1 MQGRKIILLIL
12 FVTLGTMAT
21 AQRCNTLKIQIGL
34 LQKKYNVHF
43 IYNSDLKLDVPYQ
56 GPALYYKLLPDNLD
70 LLFKNTEIDWKLSE
84 HNISLFKRNKPKKT
98 KIYTICG
105 YIRDINKE
113 SLISATIYDH
123 TSKNGTITNEY
134 GFFSLSLPEG
144 KHTLKISYVGYDDK
158 NIDINLNGNH
168 DVNIIMTENNTFDDV
183 IVNGDLNSPLLNTQT
198 GKRTLSSKDLNTEFS
213 LLSSPDVIKTLQR
226 ISGVSEGIEL
236 ASGLYVHGGGNDE
249 NLFLLDGTPL
259 YQINHSLGLFSSFN
273 TDIVKNVDFYKSGFP
288 AHYNGRLS
296 SITDIRTIDGNMKH
310 THGAYSIGLLDG
322 RLFLEGPVVKDK
334 TSYVFGLRRS
344 WLDLFL
350 HPTFALMN
358 KSNKDGDH
366 TSFDYLFHDLNI
378 KITHIFSYKSK
389 IYISLYSGKDKYS
402 IRDKSVWSSFFSD
415 TNNDFNWGNFNVA
428 LNWNYQISH
437 KMFMNISEIYSNSH
451 SIHDYSEDETQH
463 RDNII
468 KRTSLDIQHNRSK
481 IYDMGIKTNFDYR
494 PNSKNRIL
502 FGGNYTCH
510 IFNPT
515 FRFIYIINC

>member
-259 YQINHSLGLFSSFN
+259 YQINRVSSLM
-273 TDIVKNVDFYKSGFP
+273 FP
-288 AHYNGRLS
+288 
-296 SITDIRTIDGNMKH
+296 I
-310 THGAYSIGLLDG
+310 
-322 RLFLEGPVVKDK
+322 
-334 TSYVFGLRRS
+334 
-344 WLDLFL
+344 
-350 HPTFALMN
+350 
-358 KSNKDGDH
+358 
-366 TSFDYLFHDLNI
+366 
-378 KITHIFSYKSK
+378 
-389 IYISLYSGKDKYS
+389 
-402 IRDKSVWSSFFSD
+402 
-415 TNNDFNWGNFNVA
+415 
-428 LNWNYQISH
+428 
-437 KMFMNISEIYSNSH
+437 
-451 SIHDYSEDETQH
+451 
-463 RDNII
+463 
-468 KRTSLDIQHNRSK
+468 
-481 IYDMGIKTNFDYR
+481 
-494 PNSKNRIL
+494 
-502 FGGNYTCH
+502 
-510 IFNPT
+510 
-515 FRFIYIINC
+515 

>member
-12 FVTLGTMAT
+12 FVTLGTMST

-70 LLFKNTEIDWKLSE
+70 LLFKNTEIDWKLSK

-98 KIYTICG
+98 IIFTICG

-296 SITDIRTIDGNMKH
+296 SVVDVRTKDGDFYH
-310 THGAYSIGLLDG
+310 THGSYRIGLLDG
-322 RLFLEGPVVKDK
+322 SVQLEGPIQKGK
-334 TSYVFGLRRS
+334 TSFNIGLRRS
-344 WLDLFL
+344 WMDLL
-350 HPTFALMN
+350 TRPVFAMYNHCSSEEEGNITMN
-358 KSNKDGDH
+358 Y
-366 TSFDYLFHDLNI
+366 FFHDLNA
-378 KITHIFSYKSK
+378 KVTHVF
-389 IYISLYSGKDKYS
+389 GD
-402 IRDKSVWSSFFSD
+402 RSS
-415 TNNDFNWGNFNVA
+415 
-428 LNWNYQISH
+428 
-437 KMFMNISEIYSNSH
+437 
-451 SIHDYSEDETQH
+451 
-463 RDNII
+463 
-468 KRTSLDIQHNRSK
+468 
-481 IYDMGIKTNFDYR
+481 
-494 PNSKNRIL
+494 
-502 FGGNYTCH
+502 
-510 IFNPT
+510 
-515 FRFIYIINC
+515 